1 MDTPQDENIDELNV
15 ALEQQKATPAVSVTG
30 RNYYLYALVA
40 VLGIFVLG
48 YFGLSSLPSAI
59 PAQYLGFGAA
69 GVAIFIAI
77 GAGIFSLATRFAKV
91 PTRSF
96 DKALFIT
103 ATAQLLNQIVSFTTH
118 SISIE
123 QNILA
128 SASIFVVNI
137 VVIWFLIKGV
147 YSTTHRKVLYTCL
160 WLITMSLAVAII
172 IGSLVFVL
180 FGVGFIR

>member
-1 MDTPQDENIDELNV
+1 MDTPQDENVNELNV
-15 ALEQQKATPAVSVTG
+15 ALEQQKATPAVLATG

-40 VLGIFVLG
+40 ALGIFVLG

-59 PAQYLGFGAA
+59 PAQYLGFGAV
-69 GVAIFIAI
+69 GVAVLIII
-77 GAGIFSLATRFAKV
+77 GSGLFSLATRFAKV

-103 ATAQLLNQIVSFTTH
+103 ATAQLLNQIVSFATR

-123 QNILA
+123 QNIVA
-128 SASIFVVNI
+128 SVSILVVNA

-147 YSTTHRKVLYTCL
+147 YATTHRKVLHTYL
-160 WLITMSLAVAII
+160 WLITMSLAVVIV
-172 IGSLVFVL
+172 IGLLAGVL
-180 FGVGFIR
+180 FNVVFR